1 MDTIQ
6 LNERDY
12 KRLLD
17 GRNAFAKALRQFVS
31 VANTNPVNNADLAQ
45 AVKDAD
51 ALLSYY
57 GEHQAFVIL

>member
-6 LNERDY
+6 LNEQDY
-12 KRLLD
+12 KRLLE

-31 VANTNPVNNADLAQ
+31 AAGENVANQAEMAQ
-45 AVKDAD
+45 AVKNAD
-51 ALLSYY
+51 ALLDYY

>member
-17 GRNAFAKALRQFVS
+17 GRNAFAKALRQLVS
-31 VANTNPVNNADLAQ
+31 VADANPVNKADLAQ

-51 ALLSYY
+51 ALLR
-57 GEHQAFVIL
+57 